1 MFMYPIVIKP
11 EQILRDLFRP
21 LTDHKKSILSKIIK
35 KIQGAL
41 ALACLVWWVD
51 NEPLQTRVLQVISSI
66 YIREHSVKKLVPIC
80 LDISITHERYIV
92 VVIFQLILN
101 NYLRFDDLK
110 LIRFKLFQES

>member
-41 ALACLVWWVD
+41 ALACLV
-51 NEPLQTRVLQVISSI
+51 
-66 YIREHSVKKLVPIC
+66 
-80 LDISITHERYIV
+80 
-92 VVIFQLILN
+92 
-101 NYLRFDDLK
+101 
-110 LIRFKLFQES
+110 

>member
-41 ALACLVWWVD
+41 ALAGLVWWVD
-51 NEPLQTRVLQVISSI
+51 NEPWQTRVLQVISSI
-66 YIREHSVKKLVPIC
+66 YIC
-80 LDISITHERYIV
+80 ITHERYIV